1 MAASMLGTFFTWIL
15 IAFTLWL
22 SMAAEASAQ
31 HPSLPSVIQ
40 DALQWEKQ
48 QWIDGNVSETDS
60 FYTAPTNSSGAAP
73 GTLLK
78 LEETTNTSLYALP
91 PSTALSRFIYQSE
104 TLNGTCVPVSGYILW
119 PYSPRE
125 STDGYQVVAWAHGT
139 SGLSPNA
146 APSHHKNLWQHYL
159 APFNLALQGYVV
171 VATDYAGLGVGA
183 TASGEPIPHEY
194 LVSPAHA
201 NDVIY
206 SVQAAREA
214 FPHLGKKFVVLG
226 QSQGGGA
233 AWAVAQRQVTKPVDG
248 YLGAVAVAPVTSILE
263 EPEPIRSILEL
274 GLLSSVAS
282 YFPEFDPAEVT
293 TADGLQRSALVR
305 ALEAPTS
312 TSAALLMGAELLQP
326 GWPNNTYIQ
335 QYQDLI
341 FNGGRAIAEPLLI
354 IKGGADSNLAY
365 SVAAAAF
372 NKTVENFPEAPIVF
386 VRLPGVSHDPA
397 LTASQRLWMD
407 WIADR
412 FAGRDAHAD
421 RGGRELQVKAAR
433 PLSAYQSELNWYLG
447 SATQFYQTG

>member
-1 MAASMLGTFFTWIL
+1 MAASTLAAFFTWIL
-15 IAFTLWL
+15 ITFTLWL
-22 SMAAEASAQ
+22 GMAADASAQ
-31 HPSLPSVIQ
+31 YSTLPSVIQ
-40 DALQWEKQ
+40 DALHWEKQ
-48 QWIDGNVSETDS
+48 QWVDGNVSDADT
-60 FYTAPTNSSGAAP
+60 FYTAPVNSSGAAS

-78 LEETTNTSLYALP
+78 LEETTNTTLYALP
-91 PSTALSRFIYQSE
+91 PSTAMSRFIYQSE
-104 TLNGTCVPVSGYILW
+104 TLNGTRVPVSGYILW
-119 PYSPRE
+119 PYSPRK

-139 SGLSPNA
+139 SGISPNA

-159 APFNLALQGYVV
+159 APFSLVLQGYVV

-183 TASGEPIPHEY
+183 TASGESIPHEY

-214 FPHLGKKFVVLG
+214 FPELGKRFAVLG

-248 YLGAVAVAPVTSILE
+248 YLGAVAVAPVTNVLD

-274 GLLSSVAS
+274 GILPSIAL
-282 YFPEFDPAEVT
+282 YFPEFNPAEVT
-293 TADGLQRSALVR
+293 TPDGLQRSALVR

-326 GWPNNTYIQ
+326 GWPENAYIQ

-341 FNGGRAIAEPLLI
+341 RNGGRAIAEPLLV
-354 IKGGADSNLAY
+354 IKGEADSNLAY

-372 NKTVENFPEAPIVF
+372 NKTLESFPDAPIAF
-386 VRLPGVSHDPA
+386 IRLPGVAHDPA
-397 LTASQRLWMD
+397 LTASQWLWMD

-412 FAGRDAHAD
+412 FAGKDAHGD
-421 RGGRELQVKAAR
+421 TGGQELQVKAAR
-433 PLSAYQSELNWYLG
+433 PLGAYQPELNWYLG